1 MGLAE
6 QAPLNI
12 ATTLTRLARLNQSD
26 RLGLVLLISVTLHLA
41 VLFVSFKAPEM
52 KKSSAAASLEV
63 VLVNSKSASRPLKA
77 DALAQAN
84 LDGGGN
90 TDAERQAKSPL
101 PVLDRPQQE
110 SDVAQKQQQVSRMEQ
125 QARTLITQVKS
136 TQRVEQAPAK
146 PKPAD
151 APEEAPAAADLVSR
165 SLEAARLQARID
177 RDWESYQKKPK
188 RNFVGART
196 QEYRFARYAEDWRI
210 KVEKVG
216 NLNYP
221 EEAKR
226 QKIYG
231 SLQLIVSIK
240 ADGSVESVEIRR
252 SSGHKVLDE
261 AAKRI
266 VYLAAP
272 YAAFP
277 EDIRKDTD
285 ILGIVRTW
293 TFTRAD
299 QLDTAAAFAE

>member
-1 MGLAE
+1 MNTPR
-6 QAPLNI
+6 APISLGRY
-12 ATTLTRLARLNQSD
+12 TRLNQSD
-26 RLGLVLLISVTLHLA
+26 RLGLVLLISITLHLLA
-41 VLFVSFKAPEM
+41 VFGVTFKAPEM
-52 KKSSAAASLEV
+52 KKSAIATSLEV
-63 VLVNSKSASRPLKA
+63 VLVNSKSASRPVKA

-90 TDAERQAKSPL
+90 TDAERLAKSPL

-110 SDVAQKQQQVSRMEQ
+110 SEAAQKQQQVSQMEQ
-125 QARTLITQVKS
+125 QARLLMTQVKA
-136 TQRVEQAPAK
+136 TQHVEPTPAK
-146 PKPAD
+146 VKPS
-151 APEEAPAAADLVSR
+151 ETPAEKPGSDLAMR
-165 SLEAARLQARID
+165 SLEAARLEAQIS
-177 RDWESYQKKPK
+177 RDWDAYQKKPK

-231 SLQLIVSIK
+231 SLQLIVNIK
-240 ADGSVESVEIRR
+240 ADGSVERVEVRR

-261 AAKRI
+261 AAIRI
-266 VYLAAP
+266 VNLAAP

-277 EDIRKDTD
+277 DDIRKDTD

-299 QLDTAAAFAE
+299 QLDTAAFAD

>member
-1 MGLAE
+1 M
-6 QAPLNI
+6 
-12 ATTLTRLARLNQSD
+12 RLNQSD
-26 RLGLVLLISVTLHLA
+26 RLGLVLLISITLHLLA
-41 VLFVSFKAPEM
+41 VFGVTFKAPEM
-52 KKSSAAASLEV
+52 KKSLSAASLEV
-63 VLVNSKSASRPLKA
+63 VLVNSKSSSRPVKA

-110 SDVAQKQQQVSRMEQ
+110 SEAVQKQQQVSQLEQ
-125 QARTLITQVKS
+125 QARLLMTQVKS
-136 TQRVEQAPAK
+136 SQHVEPIPARLK
-146 PKPAD
+146 PS
-151 APEEAPAAADLVSR
+151 EAPTEKTGSELAMR
-165 SLEAARLQARID
+165 SLEAARLEAQIA
-177 RDWESYQKKPK
+177 RDWEAYQKKPK
-188 RNFVGART
+188 RRFVGARA
-196 QEYRFARYAEDWRI
+196 QEYRDARYIEDWRI

-231 SLQLIVSIK
+231 SLQLIVNIK
-240 ADGSVESVEIRR
+240 ADGSVERVEIKR
-252 SSGHKVLDE
+252 SSGHKELDE
-261 AAKRI
+261 AAIRI
-266 VYLAAP
+266 VNLAAP

-299 QLDTAAAFAE
+299 QLDTAAFAD

>member
-1 MGLAE
+1 LNTSC
-6 QAPLNI
+6 APISLG
-12 ATTLTRLARLNQSD
+12 RLARLNQSD
-26 RLGLVLLISVTLHLA
+26 RLGLVLLISITLHLLA
-41 VLFVSFKAPEM
+41 VFGVTFKAPEM
-52 KKSSAAASLEV
+52 KKSAMAASLEV
-63 VLVNSKSASRPLKA
+63 VLVNSKSASRPVQA

-110 SDVAQKQQQVSRMEQ
+110 SEAAQKQQQVSQMEQ
-125 QARTLITQVKS
+125 QARLLMTQVKA
-136 TQRVEQAPAK
+136 TQHVEPIPAK
-146 PKPAD
+146 LKPS
-151 APEEAPAAADLVSR
+151 EAPTEKTGSDLAMR
-165 SLEAARLQARID
+165 SLEAARLEAQIS
-177 RDWESYQKKPK
+177 RDWDAYQKKPK

-231 SLQLIVSIK
+231 SLQLIVNIK
-240 ADGSVESVEIRR
+240 ADGSVERVEVKR

-261 AAKRI
+261 AAIRI
-266 VYLAAP
+266 VNLAAP

-299 QLDTAAAFAE
+299 QLDTAPVFAD

>member
-1 MGLAE
+1 M
-6 QAPLNI
+6 
-12 ATTLTRLARLNQSD
+12 RLNQSD
-26 RLGLVLLISVTLHLA
+26 RLGLVLLISITLHLLA
-41 VLFVSFKAPEM
+41 VFGVTFKAPEM
-52 KKSSAAASLEV
+52 KKSLSAASLEV
-63 VLVNSKSASRPLKA
+63 VLVNSKSSSRPVKA

-101 PVLDRPQQE
+101 PVLDQPQHE
-110 SDVAQKQQQVSRMEQ
+110 SEAAQKQQQVSQLEQ
-125 QARTLITQVKS
+125 QARLLMTQVKS
-136 TQRVEQAPAK
+136 TQRVEPIPAK
-146 PKPAD
+146 PKPSEVTAEKPGSEL
-151 APEEAPAAADLVSR
+151 AMK
-165 SLEAARLQARID
+165 SLEAARLEAQIS
-177 RDWESYQKKPK
+177 RDWDAYQKKPK

-231 SLQLIVSIK
+231 SLQLIVNIK
-240 ADGSVESVEIRR
+240 ADGSVERVEIKR
-252 SSGHKVLDE
+252 SSGHKELDE
-261 AAKRI
+261 AAIRI
-266 VYLAAP
+266 VNLAAP

-299 QLDTAAAFAE
+299 QLDTAAFAD

>member
-1 MGLAE
+1 M
-6 QAPLNI
+6 
-12 ATTLTRLARLNQSD
+12 RLNQSD
-26 RLGLVLLISVTLHLA
+26 RLGLVLLISITLHLLA
-41 VLFVSFKAPEM
+41 VFGVTFKAPEM
-52 KKSSAAASLEV
+52 KKSLSAASLEV
-63 VLVNSKSASRPLKA
+63 VLVNSKSSSRPVKA

-110 SDVAQKQQQVSRMEQ
+110 SEAVQKQQQVSQLEQ
-125 QARTLITQVKS
+125 QARLLMTQVKS
-136 TQRVEQAPAK
+136 SQHVEPIPARLK
-146 PKPAD
+146 PS
-151 APEEAPAAADLVSR
+151 EAPTEKTGSELAMR
-165 SLEAARLQARID
+165 SLEAARLEAQIS
-177 RDWESYQKKPK
+177 RDWDAYQKKPK

-231 SLQLIVSIK
+231 SLQLIVNIK
-240 ADGSVESVEIRR
+240 ADGSVERVEIKR
-252 SSGHKVLDE
+252 SSGHKELDE
-261 AAKRI
+261 AAIRI
-266 VYLAAP
+266 VNLAAP

-299 QLDTAAAFAE
+299 QLDTAAFAD

>member
-1 MGLAE
+1 LANH
-6 QAPLNI
+6 QVLI
-12 ATTLTRLARLNQSD
+12 SLSRFVRLNQSD
-26 RLGLVLLISVTLHLA
+26 RLGLVLLISITLHLLA
-41 VLFVSFKAPEM
+41 VFGVSFKAPEM
-52 KKSSAAASLEV
+52 KKSGIATSLEV
-63 VLVNSKSASRPLKA
+63 VLVNSKSSSRPVKA

-110 SDVAQKQQQVSRMEQ
+110 SEAAQKQQQVSQMEQ
-125 QARTLITQVKS
+125 QAKLLMTRVKATQH
-136 TQRVEQAPAK
+136 VEPIPAK
-146 PKPAD
+146 LKPS
-151 APEEAPAAADLVSR
+151 EEPTEKPGSDLAMR
-165 SLEAARLQARID
+165 SLEAARLEAQIS
-177 RDWESYQKKPK
+177 RDWEAYQKKPK

-231 SLQLIVSIK
+231 SLQLIVNIK
-240 ADGSVESVEIRR
+240 ADGSVERVEIKR
-252 SSGHKVLDE
+252 SSGHKELDE
-261 AAKRI
+261 AAIRI
-266 VYLAAP
+266 VSLAAP

-299 QLDTAAAFAE
+299 QLDTAAAFAD

>member
-1 MGLAE
+1 M
-6 QAPLNI
+6 
-12 ATTLTRLARLNQSD
+12 RLNQSD
-26 RLGLVLLISVTLHLA
+26 RLGLVLLISITLHLLA
-41 VLFVSFKAPEM
+41 VFGVTFVAPQM
-52 KKSSAAASLEV
+52 KKSAMATSLEV
-63 VLVNSKSASRPLKA
+63 VLVNSKSSSRPVQA
-77 DALAQAN
+77 DALAQVN

-110 SDVAQKQQQVSRMEQ
+110 SEAAQKQQQVSQMEQ
-125 QARTLITQVKS
+125 QAKLLMTRVKATQH
-136 TQRVEQAPAK
+136 VEPIPAK
-146 PKPAD
+146 LKPSEV
-151 APEEAPAAADLVSR
+151 PTEKPGSDLAMR
-165 SLEAARLQARID
+165 SLEAARLEAQIS
-177 RDWESYQKKPK
+177 RDWDAYQKKPK
-188 RNFVGART
+188 RNFVGARA
-196 QEYRFARYAEDWRI
+196 QEYRFARYAEDWRA

-231 SLQLIVSIK
+231 SLQLIVNIK
-240 ADGSVESVEIRR
+240 ADGSVERVEVKR

-261 AAKRI
+261 AAIRI
-266 VYLAAP
+266 VNLAAP

-299 QLDTAAAFAE
+299 QLDTAPVFAD

>member
-1 MGLAE
+1 MNTHR
-6 QAPLNI
+6 APISLS
-12 ATTLTRLARLNQSD
+12 RYARLNQSD
-26 RLGLVLLISVTLHLA
+26 RLGLVLLISITLHFMA
-41 VLFVSFKAPEM
+41 VFGVTFKAPEM
-52 KKSSAAASLEV
+52 KKSAAATSLEV
-63 VLVNSKSASRPLKA
+63 VLVNSKSASPPVTA

-110 SDVAQKQQQVSRMEQ
+110 SEAAQKQRQVSQLEQ
-125 QARTLITQVKS
+125 QARLLMTQVKS
-136 TQRVEQAPAK
+136 TRHVEPIPAVAK
-146 PKPAD
+146 PS
-151 APEEAPAAADLVSR
+151 EAPAEKTGSDLAMR
-165 SLEAARLQARID
+165 SLEAARLEAQISRE
-177 RDWESYQKKPK
+177 WEAYQKKPK

-196 QEYRFARYAEDWRI
+196 QEYRFARYAEDWRA

-231 SLQLIVSIK
+231 SLRLIVNIK
-240 ADGSVESVEIRR
+240 ADGSVEKIEIER

-261 AAKRI
+261 AAVRI
-266 VYLAAP
+266 VKLAAP

-277 EDIRKDTD
+277 DDIRKDTD

-299 QLDTAAAFAE
+299 ELGTSAD

>member
-1 MGLAE
+1 MGLADRA
-6 QAPLNI
+6 QLNI

-26 RLGLVLLISVTLHLA
+26 RLGLVLLFSITLHLVA
-41 VLFVSFKAPEM
+41 VFGVTFKMPEM
-52 KKSSAAASLEV
+52 KKSGSATSLEV

-77 DALAQAN
+77 EALAQAN

-90 TDAERQAKSPL
+90 TDAERHARSPL
-101 PVLDRPQQE
+101 PVLDRRQQE
-110 SDVAQKQQQVSRMEQ
+110 SEVAQKQQQVGQMEQ
-125 QARTLITQVKS
+125 QARTLLTQVKS
-136 TQRVEQAPAK
+136 TQRVEQAPVR

-151 APEEAPAAADLVSR
+151 VPAEVVSAADLVSR

-177 RDWESYQKKPK
+177 RDWEAYQKKPK

-231 SLQLIVSIK
+231 SLQLIVNIK

-272 YAAFP
+272 YMPFP

-299 QLDTAAAFAE
+299 QLDTALAE

>member
-1 MGLAE
+1 MNNHRASISLG
-6 QAPLNI
+6 
-12 ATTLTRLARLNQSD
+12 RYARLNQSD
-26 RLGLVLLISVTLHLA
+26 RLGLVLLISVTLHFLA
-41 VLFVSFKAPEM
+41 VFGMNFKAPEM
-52 KKSSAAASLEV
+52 KKSAIATSLEV
-63 VLVNSKSASRPLKA
+63 VLVNSKSSSRPVKA
-77 DALAQAN
+77 DAWAQSN

-110 SDVAQKQQQVSRMEQ
+110 AEAAQKQRQVSQLEQ
-125 QARTLITQVKS
+125 QAKLLMTQVKAA
-136 TQRVEQAPAK
+136 QRVEPVAAK
-146 PKPAD
+146 VKPS
-151 APEEAPAAADLVSR
+151 EAPAESSGSDLAMR
-165 SLEAARLQARID
+165 SLEAARLEAQIS
-177 RDWESYQKKPK
+177 RDWDAYQKKPK

-231 SLQLIVSIK
+231 SLQLIVNIK
-240 ADGSVESVEIRR
+240 ADGNVERVEIKR

-261 AAKRI
+261 AAIRI
-266 VYLAAP
+266 VNLAAP

-299 QLDTAAAFAE
+299 QLDTVAAFAD

>member
-1 MGLAE
+1 MNNHR
-6 QAPLNI
+6 APISLG
-12 ATTLTRLARLNQSD
+12 RYARLNQSD
-26 RLGLVLLISVTLHLA
+26 RLGLVLLISITLHLL
-41 VLFVSFKAPEM
+41 VLFGLNFKAPEM
-52 KKSSAAASLEV
+52 KKSGIATSLEV
-63 VLVNSKSASRPLKA
+63 VLVNSKSSSRPVKA

-90 TDAERQAKSPL
+90 TDAERRAKSPL

-110 SDVAQKQQQVSRMEQ
+110 SEAAQKQQQVSQLEQ
-125 QARTLITQVKS
+125 QARLLMTQVKS
-136 TQRVEQAPAK
+136 TQTVEPIPAK
-146 PKPAD
+146 SKPS
-151 APEEAPAAADLVSR
+151 EEPTEKPGSDLMMR
-165 SLEAARLQARID
+165 SLEAARLEAQIS
-177 RDWESYQKKPK
+177 RDWDAYQKKPK

-231 SLQLIVSIK
+231 SLQLIVNIK
-240 ADGSVESVEIRR
+240 ADGSVERVEVRR

-261 AAKRI
+261 AAIRI
-266 VYLAAP
+266 VRLAAP

-299 QLDTAAAFAE
+299 QLDTAGAFAD

>member
-1 MGLAE
+1 MNTPR
-6 QAPLNI
+6 APISLS
-12 ATTLTRLARLNQSD
+12 RYARLNQSD
-26 RLGLVLLISVTLHLA
+26 RLGLVLLISITLHLLA
-41 VLFVSFKAPEM
+41 VFGVTFKAPEM
-52 KKSSAAASLEV
+52 KKSAAATSLEV
-63 VLVNSKSASRPLKA
+63 VLVNSKSSSRPVKA

-90 TDAERQAKSPL
+90 TDAERRAKSPL

-110 SDVAQKQQQVSRMEQ
+110 SEAARKRQQISQLEQ
-125 QARTLITQVKS
+125 QAKLLMTQVKA
-136 TQRVEQAPAK
+136 TQHVESVSARAK
-146 PKPAD
+146 PSE
-151 APEEAPAAADLVSR
+151 APEEKSGSDLAMR
-165 SLEAARLQARID
+165 SLEAARLEAQIS
-177 RDWESYQKKPK
+177 RDWDAYQKKPK

-196 QEYRFARYAEDWRI
+196 QEYRFARYAEDWRA

-221 EEAKR
+221 EEARR

-231 SLQLIVSIK
+231 SLQLIVNIK
-240 ADGSVESVEIRR
+240 ADGSVERVEIKR

-261 AAKRI
+261 AAIRI
-266 VYLAAP
+266 VNLAAP

-277 EDIRKDTD
+277 DDIRRDTD

-299 QLDTAAAFAE
+299 QLDTAAAFAD

>member
-1 MGLAE
+1 MNTFR
-6 QAPLNI
+6 APISLS
-12 ATTLTRLARLNQSD
+12 RYARLNQSD
-26 RLGLVLLISVTLHLA
+26 RLGLVLLISITLHLLA
-41 VLFVSFKAPEM
+41 VFGVTFKAPEM
-52 KKSSAAASLEV
+52 KKSGTATSLEV
-63 VLVNSKSASRPLKA
+63 VLVNSKSPSRPVKA

-101 PVLDRPQQE
+101 PVLDRRQQE
-110 SDVAQKQQQVSRMEQ
+110 SEAVQKQQQVSQMEQ
-125 QARTLITQVKS
+125 QARLLMTRVKATQH
-136 TQRVEQAPAK
+136 VEPMPAK
-146 PKPAD
+146 LKPA
-151 APEEAPAAADLVSR
+151 EAPAEKTGSELAMK
-165 SLEAARLQARID
+165 SLEAARLEAQIS
-177 RDWESYQKKPK
+177 RDWEAYQKRPK

-231 SLQLIVSIK
+231 SLQLIVNIK
-240 ADGSVESVEIRR
+240 ADGSVERVEVRR

-261 AAKRI
+261 AAIRI
-266 VYLAAP
+266 VNLAAP

-299 QLDTAAAFAE
+299 QLDTAAAFAD

>member
-6 QAPLNI
+6 QAALNI
-12 ATTLTRLARLNQSD
+12 ATPPTRLARLSQSD
-26 RLGLVLLISVTLHLA
+26 RLGLVLLISVGLHLLA
-41 VLFVSFKAPEM
+41 VFGVAFKAPTM
-52 KKSSAAASLEV
+52 KKSPAAASLEV

-90 TDAERQAKSPL
+90 TDADRQAKSPL
-101 PVLDRPQQE
+101 PVLERRQQE
-110 SDVAQKQQQVSRMEQ
+110 SEVARKQQQVSRLEQ
-125 QARTLITQVKS
+125 QARALMTQVKS
-136 TQRVEQAPAK
+136 EQRIEQAPAS
-146 PKPAD
+146 PKPAEEP
-151 APEEAPAAADLVSR
+151 AEAPAAADLVSR

-177 RDWESYQKKPK
+177 RDWEAYQKKPK
-188 RNFVGART
+188 RRFIGARA
-196 QEYRFARYAEDWRI
+196 QEYRDARYIEDWRI

-226 QKIYG
+226 QKLYG
-231 SLQLIVSIK
+231 SLRLTVSIK
-240 ADGSVESVEIRR
+240 ADGSVEKVEIDR
-252 SSGHKVLDE
+252 SSGHAVLDE

-266 VYLAAP
+266 VYLASP
-272 YAAFP
+272 YAPFP

-285 ILGIVRTW
+285 ILGITRTW

-299 QLDTAAAFAE
+299 ALGTSASD

>member
-1 MGLAE
+1 
-6 QAPLNI
+6 LNI
-12 ATTLTRLARLNQSD
+12 PRASISLGRYARLNQSD
-26 RLGLVLLISVTLHLA
+26 RLGLVLLISITLHLLA
-41 VLFVSFKAPEM
+41 VFGVTFKAPEM
-52 KKSSAAASLEV
+52 KKSAMATSLEV
-63 VLVNSKSASRPLKA
+63 VLVNSKSPSRPVKA

-110 SDVAQKQQQVSRMEQ
+110 SEAMQKKQQVSQLEQ
-125 QARTLITQVKS
+125 QARLLMTQVKS
-136 TQRVEQAPAK
+136 AQHVEPIPDKAK
-146 PKPAD
+146 PS
-151 APEEAPAAADLVSR
+151 EAPTEKTGSNLAMR
-165 SLEAARLQARID
+165 SLEAARLEAQIS
-177 RDWESYQKKPK
+177 RDWEAYQKKPK
-188 RNFVGART
+188 RNFVSART
-196 QEYRFARYAEDWRI
+196 QEYRFARYAEDWRA

-231 SLQLIVSIK
+231 SLQLIVNIK
-240 ADGSVESVEIRR
+240 ADGSVERVEIKR

-261 AAKRI
+261 AAIRI
-266 VYLAAP
+266 VNLAAP

-277 EDIRKDTD
+277 DDIRKDTD

-299 QLDTAAAFAE
+299 QLDTAPAFAD

>member
-1 MGLAE
+1 MGLAAP
-6 QAPLNI
+6 APLNI
-12 ATTLTRLARLNQSD
+12 APLLTRVAWSNQSD
-26 RLGLVLLISVTLHLA
+26 RLGLALLLSITVHLL
-41 VLFVSFKAPEM
+41 VVFGLNFKAPDM
-52 KKSSAAASLEV
+52 KKSASAATLEV
-63 VLVNSKSASRPLKA
+63 VLVNSKSAARPLKA

-90 TDAERQAKSPL
+90 TDADRHAKSPL
-101 PVLDRPQQE
+101 PVMDQRQPDAEL
-110 SDVAQKQQQVSRMEQ
+110 AQRQRQVNQMEQ
-125 QARTLITQVKS
+125 QARALMTQVKANH
-136 TQRVEQAPAK
+136 RVEQAPAS
-146 PKPAD
+146 PKPV
-151 APEEAPAAADLVSR
+151 EAPGELPTAADLVSR
-165 SLEAARLQARID
+165 SLALARLEAQID
-177 RDWESYQKKPK
+177 RDQEAYQKRPK

-196 QEYRFARYAEDWRI
+196 REYRFARYAEDWRI

-221 EEAKR
+221 EEARR

-231 SLQLIVSIK
+231 SLQLVVNIK

-252 SSGHKVLDE
+252 SSGHKELDE

-266 VYLAAP
+266 VNLAAP

-277 EDIRKDTD
+277 EDIRRDTD

-299 QLDTAAAFAE
+299 QLDTAAFAE

>member
-1 MGLAE
+1 MANHQVLIS
-6 QAPLNI
+6 LS
-12 ATTLTRLARLNQSD
+12 RYARLNQSD
-26 RLGLVLLISVTLHLA
+26 RLGLVLLISITLHLLA
-41 VLFVSFKAPEM
+41 VFGVTFKAPEM
-52 KKSSAAASLEV
+52 KKSAMATSLEV
-63 VLVNSKSASRPLKA
+63 VLVNSKSSSRPVKA

-110 SDVAQKQQQVSRMEQ
+110 SEAVQKQQQVSQLEQ
-125 QARTLITQVKS
+125 QARLLMTQVKS
-136 TQRVEQAPAK
+136 TQHVEPIPAK
-146 PKPAD
+146 LKPA
-151 APEEAPAAADLVSR
+151 EAPIEKSGSELAMK
-165 SLEAARLQARID
+165 SLEAARLEAQIS
-177 RDWESYQKKPK
+177 RDWDAYQKKPK

-196 QEYRFARYAEDWRI
+196 QEYRFARYAEDWRV

-226 QKIYG
+226 QKLYG
-231 SLQLIVSIK
+231 SLQLIVNIK
-240 ADGSVESVEIRR
+240 SDGSVERVEIKR

-261 AAKRI
+261 AAIRI
-266 VYLAAP
+266 VNLAAP

-299 QLDTAAAFAE
+299 QLDTAAFAD